1 LKANGIIIVR
11 RGGIP
16 PSFRTSKLLLMIRG
30 ALDFMK
36 ANSRRVGLR
45 DNKREFHRYTFAV
58 PAIIEILS
66 AKGRKKKLNLRTA
79 NISAAGAFFLTEN
92 PLPEGTQ
99 VKINIFLQFKEVR
112 GSSDTDGH
120 IVMKVT
126 GRILRAE
133 PTGMAIGFN
142 RDYDVGY
149 ISKFIGPG
157 HC

>member
-1 LKANGIIIVR
+1 
-11 RGGIP
+11 
-16 PSFRTSKLLLMIRG
+16 MIRG
-30 ALDFMK
+30 EALDFMN
-36 ANSRRVGLR
+36 ANSRRVGFR

-58 PAIIEILS
+58 PAIIEIIA
-66 AKGRKKKLNLRTA
+66 AKEQKKKLNLQTA

-99 VKINIFLQFKEVR
+99 IKINIFLQFNKEVR
-112 GSSDTDGH
+112 GSSDTGGH

-126 GRILRAE
+126 GRVLRSE

-149 ISKFIGPG
+149 LSKFIGLG